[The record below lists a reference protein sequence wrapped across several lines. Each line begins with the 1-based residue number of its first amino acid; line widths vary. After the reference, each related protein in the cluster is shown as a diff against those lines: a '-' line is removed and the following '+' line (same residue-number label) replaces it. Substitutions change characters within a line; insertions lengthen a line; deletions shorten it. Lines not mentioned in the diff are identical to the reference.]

1 MNRPLQQQED
11 SSKDTQVVWLLFQ
24 NDTIILNS
32 DTQVPPSF
40 SNTLA
45 YPVLSEIYSLGIY
58 NGKPHN
64 TVCIA
69 SEAILEDA
77 HYAVNLLE
85 YLADAPHEM
94 FALISKSYQLG
105 QWDRQHKFCGSC
117 GKTLVVKEGE
127 LAKQCTACNGVKYPA
142 AFPAIMVA
150 ITKGDSILLVRTG
163 DYSNY
168 NGHSHVA
175 GYLDQGETL
184 EECVVR
190 EVKEETGLSITNV
203 VYSASQ
209 PFCLS
214 NTIMI
219 GFTAEWE
226 SGEPVHDGVE
236 ICESGW
242 YTKETIPENVP
253 PGFTLAGT
261 LIKSLLNA

>member
-1 MNRPLQQQED
+1 
-11 SSKDTQVVWLLFQ
+11 
-24 NDTIILNS
+24 
-32 DTQVPPSF
+32 
-40 SNTLA
+40 
-45 YPVLSEIYSLGIY
+45 
-58 NGKPHN
+58 
-64 TVCIA
+64 
-69 SEAILEDA
+69 
-77 HYAVNLLE
+77 
-85 YLADAPHEM
+85 
-94 FALISKSYQLG
+94 
-105 QWDRQHKFCGSC
+105 
-117 GKTLVVKEGE
+117 
-127 LAKQCTACNGVKYPA
+127 
-142 AFPAIMVA
+142 MVA

-168 NGHSHVA
+168 NGHSHVV

-203 VYSASQ
+203 EYSASQ

-242 YTKETIPENVP
+242 YTKETIPEYIP
-253 PGFTLAGT
+253 PEFTLAGT
-261 LIKSLLNA
+261 LIKILLKI